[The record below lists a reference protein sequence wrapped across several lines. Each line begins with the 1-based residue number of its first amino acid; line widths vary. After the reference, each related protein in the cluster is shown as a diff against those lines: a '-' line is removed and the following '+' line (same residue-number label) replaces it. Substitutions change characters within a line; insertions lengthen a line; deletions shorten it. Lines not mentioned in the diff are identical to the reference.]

1 MEDTSAPFSITQ
13 FKQYEDY
20 LDSKMTPMDL
30 AHLTVSYCFI
40 AVHGDIKRRFNLGS
54 KKNFEFKIN
63 SSLSDLNCN
72 YARFHFI

>member
-1 MEDTSAPFSITQ
+1 MENTSAPFSITQ

-20 LDSKMTPMDL
+20 LDSKMTPTDL

-40 AVHGDIKRRFNLGS
+40 TVHGDIKRRFNLGS
-54 KKNFEFKIN
+54 KKNFKII